1 MTQAKGKRIPLG
13 ELLVQ
18 RGVLNAD
25 QLGDALQLQSRL
37 VDQGLNK
44 LLGDILVAR
53 GFATP
58 DDIREV
64 LQDQHKRVV
73 VCGAC
78 RSEFNVFEDEE
89 PGSSVHCPHCGR
101 KVRIPLDPNRST
113 VAVPMENAPKDPGPT
128 PVAYLVVKHFEQ
140 EDDIHPVRRA
150 EQILMGAGDHCD
162 LVLHGED
169 VDEAHCQIIE
179 RNGELLLVDN
189 ESEAGTFV
197 NGTRVDR
204 CKLRFGDLIS
214 VGKIP
219 VMINQ
224 GLPATPFLRP
234 SQPEANPESR
244 SCFLGL
250 EPTELVGTNLGGFR
264 LLRQLGVGG
273 MSVVYLAEQ
282 VNLGRLVALKVL
294 KKDFGGHVKTME
306 RFMREARAG
315 ARLNHPNIVMVY
327 DASVQGGLGYIA
339 MEYVEGEDVGRWIK
353 RFGRL
358 PVDLAVSIG
367 VQTATALDV
376 AHAAGIVHRDVKPTN
391 ILFSK
396 GGVAK
401 LLDLGIAKI
410 IEEAFLEESRSGLGT
425 LSYMP
430 PEQTTDASVAD
441 HRADVYSLGASLYK
455 MVTGQAPF
463 RARSV
468 SELVKMIRRAPVP
481 DPRVINPVVPAALTE
496 LLVRSMAKK
505 PDDRFEDMKVMRNA
519 LVNVIG

>member
-1 MTQAKGKRIPLG
+1 
-13 ELLVQ
+13 
-18 RGVLNAD
+18 
-25 QLGDALQLQSRL
+25 
-37 VDQGLNK
+37 
-44 LLGDILVAR
+44 
-53 GFATP
+53 
-58 DDIREV
+58 
-64 LQDQHKRVV
+64 
-73 VCGAC
+73 
-78 RSEFNVFEDEE
+78 
-89 PGSSVHCPHCGR
+89 
-101 KVRIPLDPNRST
+101 
-113 VAVPMENAPKDPGPT
+113 
-128 PVAYLVVKHFEQ
+128 
-140 EDDIHPVRRA
+140 
-150 EQILMGAGDHCD
+150 
-162 LVLHGED
+162 
-169 VDEAHCQIIE
+169 
-179 RNGELLLVDN
+179 
-189 ESEAGTFV
+189 
-197 NGTRVDR
+197 
-204 CKLRFGDLIS
+204 
-214 VGKIP
+214 
-219 VMINQ
+219 
-224 GLPATPFLRP
+224 
-234 SQPEANPESR
+234 
-244 SCFLGL
+244 
-250 EPTELVGTNLGGFR
+250 
-264 LLRQLGVGG
+264 
-273 MSVVYLAEQ
+273 
-282 VNLGRLVALKVL
+282 
-294 KKDFGGHVKTME
+294 
-306 RFMREARAG
+306 
-315 ARLNHPNIVMVY
+315 
-327 DASVQGGLGYIA
+327 

-481 DPRVINPVVPAALTE
+481 DPRVVNPVVPAALTE

>member
-1 MTQAKGKRIPLG
+1 
-13 ELLVQ
+13 
-18 RGVLNAD
+18 
-25 QLGDALQLQSRL
+25 
-37 VDQGLNK
+37 
-44 LLGDILVAR
+44 
-53 GFATP
+53 
-58 DDIREV
+58 
-64 LQDQHKRVV
+64 
-73 VCGAC
+73 
-78 RSEFNVFEDEE
+78 
-89 PGSSVHCPHCGR
+89 
-101 KVRIPLDPNRST
+101 
-113 VAVPMENAPKDPGPT
+113 MENAPKDPGPT
-128 PVAYLVVKHFEQ
+128 PVAYLVVKHFEH

-150 EQILMGAGDHCD
+150 EKILLGAGDHCD
-162 LVLHGED
+162 LVVHGED
-169 VDEAHCQIIE
+169 VDEAHCQIVE

-189 ESEAGTFV
+189 DSEAGTFV

-204 CKLRFGDLIS
+204 CKLRFGDLIV

-219 VMINQ
+219 VILNQ

-234 SQPEANPESR
+234 AQPKQGSGAR

-327 DASVQGGLGYIA
+327 DAAVQGGLGFIA

-358 PVDLAVSIG
+358 PIDLAVSIG
-367 VQTATALDV
+367 IQTATALDV
-376 AHAAGIVHRDVKPTN
+376 SHAAGIVHRDVKPTN

-410 IEEAFLEESRSGLGT
+410 IEEAFLEERRSGLGT

-441 HRADVYSLGASLYK
+441 HRADIYSLGASLYK

-468 SELVKMIRRAPVP
+468 SELVKMIRRSPVP
-481 DPRVINPVVPAALTE
+481 DPRVINRVVPAALSE
-496 LLVRSMAKK
+496 LLSRAMAKK

>member
-1 MTQAKGKRIPLG
+1 MAEHKTMRVPLG

-18 RGVLNAD
+18 RGILAPD
-25 QLGDALQLQSRL
+25 QLDDALQLQSRL
-37 VDQGLNK
+37 VNQGLDK

-58 DDIREV
+58 DHIREV
-64 LQDQHKRVV
+64 LQEQQKRVV

-78 RSEFNVFEDEE
+78 RSEFNVFEDEK
-89 PGSSVHCPHCGR
+89 PGSPVQCPHCGR
-101 KVRIPLDPNRST
+101 KVRIPLDPDRST
-113 VAVPMENAPKDPGPT
+113 VAIPMENAPKDPGPT
-128 PVAYLVVKHFEQ
+128 PVAYLVVKHFEK
-140 EDDIHPVRRA
+140 EDDTHPVRRGDK
-150 EQILMGAGDHCD
+150 ILVGEGAHCD
-162 LVLHGED
+162 LVVQGEG
-169 VDEAHCQIIE
+169 VDEAHCQILE
-179 RNGELLLVDN
+179 RNGEILLVDN
-189 ESEAGTFV
+189 DSEGGTFV
-197 NGTRVDR
+197 NGTRVER
-204 CKLRFGDLIS
+204 CKLRFGDLILL
-214 VGKIP
+214 GKTP
-219 VMINQ
+219 VMLNQ
-224 GLPATPFLRP
+224 GLPATPFFRP
-234 SQPEANPESR
+234 AQPGQDAASR

-250 EPTELVGTNLGGFR
+250 EPTELAGTNLGGFR

-315 ARLNHPNIVMVY
+315 AKLNHPNIVMVY
-327 DASVQGGLGYIA
+327 DAGVQGGLGFIA

-367 VQTATALDV
+367 IQTATALDV
-376 AHAAGIVHRDVKPTN
+376 AHAAGIIHRDVKPTN

-410 IEEAFLEESRSGLGT
+410 IEEAFLEESRAGLGT

-430 PEQTTDASVAD
+430 PEQTTDASIAD

-468 SELVKMIRRAPVP
+468 SDLVKLIRRAPVP
-481 DPRVINPVVPAALTE
+481 DPRVINPVVPPALVEVFTK
-496 LLVRSMAKK
+496 SMAKK
-505 PDDRFEDMKVMRNA
+505 PDDRYEDMKVMRNA
-519 LVNVIG
+519 LVSVIG